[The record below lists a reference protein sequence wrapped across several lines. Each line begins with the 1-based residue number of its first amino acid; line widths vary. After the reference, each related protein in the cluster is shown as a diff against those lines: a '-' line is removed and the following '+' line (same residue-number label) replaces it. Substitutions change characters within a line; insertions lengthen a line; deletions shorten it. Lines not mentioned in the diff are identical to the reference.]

1 MSHIRWVPP
10 PSDTLPPGAR
20 SLWRFFP
27 LGVVAAMSVVIAV
40 NAGMIYSALHTFP
53 GAAGGDEGFALSNNY
68 NAVLEQSQREA
79 ALGWNMQASTDQT
92 GRPVVTLADR
102 DGAPLR
108 GASVAASAERPLGAT
123 QTLRL
128 TFHEAGAGQYV
139 ADTPLTLP
147 GQWDL
152 TLSAS
157 TGGHDIAATRR
168 IIVR

>member
-68 NAVLEQSQREA
+68 NSVLDQAQRDA
-79 ALGWNMQASTDQT
+79 SLGWSVQASSDPA
-92 GRPVVTLADR
+92 GRPVVTLTNH
-102 DGAPLR
+102 DGSPLR
-108 GASVAASAERPLGAT
+108 GASVAASAERPLGAPD
-123 QTLRL
+123 TLRL
-128 TFHEAGAGQYV
+128 KFHEAAAGQYV
-139 ADTPLTLP
+139 ADEPLTLP

-157 TGGHDIAATRR
+157 TGTQEIAATRR

>member
-10 PSDTLPPGAR
+10 PSDTLPPGRR

-68 NAVLEQSQREA
+68 NAVLDQAQRDA
-79 ALGWNMQASTDQT
+79 ALGWSVQASSDQA
-92 GRPVVTLADR
+92 GRPVVNLTSR
-102 DGAPLR
+102 DGRPLH
-108 GASVAASAERPLGAT
+108 GASIAASAERPLGAPE
-123 QTLRL
+123 TLRL
-128 TFHEAGAGQYV
+128 TFHEAIAGQYV
-139 ADTPLTLP
+139 ADAALP
-147 GQWDL
+147 ARGQWDL
-152 TLSAS
+152 TLLAS
-157 TGGHDIAATRR
+157 SGAQEIAATRR